1 MVNDKVQCVL
11 ATGADAVVST
21 DTGCLMNIG
30 GRLRRL
36 GKKIEVLHLA
46 ELLERQ

>member
-1 MVNDKVQCVL
+1 MVTDKVNCIT
-11 ATGADAVVST
+11 ATGADAVIST
-21 DTGCLMNIG
+21 DAGCLMNIG

-36 GKKIEVLHLA
+36 GRTIEVLHLA